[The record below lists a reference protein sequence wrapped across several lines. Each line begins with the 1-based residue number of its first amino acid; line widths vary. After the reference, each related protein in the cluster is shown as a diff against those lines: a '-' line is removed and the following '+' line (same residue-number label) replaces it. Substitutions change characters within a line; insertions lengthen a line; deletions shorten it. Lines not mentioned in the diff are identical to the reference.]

1 MSFQGVGMNNAELLS
16 LAGLEVCMSSINN
29 NKKLHFASQ
38 CFVALESNSSVLIL
52 VLASIF
58 FNLFFSSSIME
69 STVEQ
74 IPTLLETYYMYT

>member
-1 MSFQGVGMNNAELLS
+1 MFFSCITHLITVVSFHGVGMNNAELLS

-52 VLASIF
+52 VLASILKKKKF
-58 FNLFFSSSIME
+58 QLNNGINS
-69 STVEQ
+69 
-74 IPTLLETYYMYT
+74 